1 MAAENDVPA
10 SPLAEEAEL
19 GVESP
24 VDEAEE
30 EAELAV
36 VPGAPVERH
45 NPLGHNVTL
54 LSAINLNF
62 GQILGHGIFST
73 GGPVLQS
80 VGSVGLYFVAW
91 SVAPLFAYVGLA
103 VYSELASYSPL
114 RSGGSVV
121 YLEQAYPRP
130 KFFVPIVFAITSTL
144 LAYHAV
150 ASIVFAQYWLVLFD
164 QPITPASQTAVAIA
178 VTTVTSA
185 IALLS
190 TKWSLRIVNVFS
202 VFKVLSLAFVVL
214 TGLAVLL
221 GLTSIRDPFAHFSHP
236 WASSNWDPNAL
247 ATTLIKT
254 NSAVAGWHNAF
265 SLLGEVRSAPGR
277 PSDPVRV
284 VSRAGYI
291 SLSAV
296 VILYLLTN
304 VAYIAVVPPGE
315 IKGSGQLVGALFFR
329 HVFGDGAAAKILP
342 CFVIASCFGNMIA
355 VVVGSARVQR
365 EIARQGLLPFPSLWT
380 STRPFNTPLIPILF
394 KYFLSVLV
402 ILLLPARDAFS
413 FLLDLASYPFLVF
426 GAVMTVGIWPLRAR
440 RRKMGLERSRYEMSD
455 ILIVV
460 YLVWHAFL
468 LIMPL
473 IPPKAGKG
481 DVSFFYATYCFVGL
495 GVLLL
500 AALFYY
506 VYIVFLPKRGGYEI
520 VEEIEDLPDGGR
532 NARLVRRYKAREAG
546 VAGEESPLL
555 SD

>member
-1 MAAENDVPA
+1 MAEDEIPGLETGA
-10 SPLAEEAEL
+10 
-19 GVESP
+19 ESP

-73 GGPVLQS
+73 GGPVLAS
-80 VGSVGLYFVAW
+80 VGSIGLYFTTW
-91 SVAPLFAYVGLA
+91 SLAPLLAYVGLA
-103 VYSELASYSPL
+103 LHSELSSYFPL

-121 YLEQAYPRP
+121 YLEQEFPRP
-130 KFFVPIVFAITSTL
+130 RLFVPIVYAITSTL

-150 ASIVFAQYWLVLFD
+150 ASIVFAQYWLTIFGL
-164 QPITPASQTAVAIA
+164 PITPNSQTVVAIT
-178 VTTVTSA
+178 VTTITSA
-185 IALLS
+185 IAILS

-202 VFKVLSLAFVVL
+202 VFKVLSLAFVVI

-221 GLTSIRDPFAHFSHP
+221 GLTHIKDPYKHFSHP
-236 WASSNWDPNAL
+236 WSGSNWDPNAL
-247 ATTLIKT
+247 ATTMIKT

-265 SLLGEVRSAPGR
+265 SMLGEVRSH
-277 PSDPVRV
+277 DPVRV

-291 SLSAV
+291 SLTV
-296 VILYLLTN
+296 VVVLYLLTN
-304 VAYIAVVPPGE
+304 VAYVAVVPPEE
-315 IKGSGQLVGALFFR
+315 IKASGQLIGALFFK

-342 CFVIASCFGNMIA
+342 IMVTASCFGNMIA

-365 EIARQGLLPFPSLWT
+365 EIARQGLLPWPAFWAAS
-380 STRPFNTPLIPILF
+380 RPFGTPIVPIIF
-394 KYFLSVLV
+394 KWLLSILV

-426 GAVMTVGIWPLRAR
+426 GMAVTVGIWPLRAR
-440 RRKMGLERSRYEMSD
+440 RKKLGFEKSKYQMLDGLIALY
-455 ILIVV
+455 V
-460 YLVWHAFL
+460 VWHIFL

-473 IPPKAGKG
+473 IPPKGGKG
-481 DVSFFYATYCFVGL
+481 DVSFFYATYCIVGI

-500 AALFYY
+500 AAAFYY
-506 VYIVFLPKRGGYEI
+506 VYIVYLPKRGGYEI
-520 VEEIEDLPDGGR
+520 VEEIEDLPDGAR
-532 NARLVRRYKAREAG
+532 NARLVRRYKSATSEG
-546 VAGEESPLL
+546 QGLAGEESPLL
-555 SD
+555 SSD